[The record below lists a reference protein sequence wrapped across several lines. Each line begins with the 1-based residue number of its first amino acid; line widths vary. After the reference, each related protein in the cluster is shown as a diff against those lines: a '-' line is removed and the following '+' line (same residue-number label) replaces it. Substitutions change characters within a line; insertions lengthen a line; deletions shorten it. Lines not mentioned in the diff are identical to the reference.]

1 MRKCYNSKKKM
12 CSGRIGK
19 GMPPPNLTKSDKAP
33 RGGSTPA
40 DSIRMW
46 VGVRDCQE
54 SQEEGPAQLRSASE
68 ITRRISGSYKQF
80 TVIFKHSVYTYT
92 KIHLFSPLK
101 IVFIPWTSHPSWI
114 WNQKKRRTVSVTLS
128 AASAFLF
135 CPLSLLVWF
144 LSLVN
149 HCL

>member
-1 MRKCYNSKKKM
+1 M

-19 GMPPPNLTKSDKAP
+19 GMPLPNSMKSDKAP
-33 RGGSTPA
+33 RGG
-40 DSIRMW
+40 SIRMW

-92 KIHLFSPLK
+92 DRSMSTNA
-101 IVFIPWTSHPSWI
+101 WTEVVKRSRRGKQELVIGWLSYEDHPSSSP
-114 WNQKKRRTVSVTLS
+114 QKEGQDLS
-128 AASAFLF
+128 AATIFRN
-135 CPLSLLVWF
+135 LLKNMVAVKKIPQTKPWHT
-144 LSLVN
+144 S
-149 HCL
+149 HM